1 MTNTWAL
8 SALWVGLALAATL
21 LAIWFKISTALS
33 EIVVG
38 TVAQL
43 VIGAFLAHG
52 GILGNTQWITFLAG
66 TGAIVLTF
74 LAGAELDPVIFKTK
88 WREALVIGL
97 AGFFGP
103 FLGCTAIA
111 HFVLHWSVMS
121 SWLCGVA
128 LSTTSV
134 AVVYAVMLEL
144 GFNTTEYG
152 KAILAACFVN
162 DLGTVIALGMIF
174 SPFTI
179 KTLIFVVVSVA
190 VFAVLPFL
198 TPWFF
203 RKYGGRVSELE
214 AKYIL
219 FLLFAMGGLA
229 VWSGSEAVLPA
240 YMIGMVLA
248 GTVGKDH
255 SLIRRLRTLTFGLL
269 TPFYFIRAGSFVSV
283 PALIAAPVTLLIT
296 VHGEDAHQGRFCV
309 SRGTGAP
316 LRWLRRNLLHIDDVD
331 RPDIRHYLGAFRPQ
345 PPDHH
350 ADAILL
356 HRGHGHRERCDSDRG
371 CEHVLPAPASSSPR
385 PDKQEIGAGNSAAGS
400 RRRGIGHPHGKPR
413 LCRISNDFG
422 CI

>member
-21 LAIWFKISTALS
+21 LAIWFRISTALS

-38 TVAQL
+38 AVAQL
-43 VIGAFLAHG
+43 VIGVFLVQG
-52 GILGNTQWITFLAG
+52 GLLGNTQWIAFLAG

-74 LAGAELDPVIFKTK
+74 LAGAELDPAIFRTK
-88 WREALVIGL
+88 WRETLIIGL

-111 HFVLHWSVMS
+111 HFVLHWSIMP

-134 AVVYAVMLEL
+134 AVVYSVMLEL
-144 GFNTTEYG
+144 GFNVTEYG
-152 KAILAACFVN
+152 KSILAACFIN
-162 DLGTVIALGMIF
+162 DLGTVIALGLIF

-190 VFAVLPFL
+190 VFVALPFL

-219 FLLFAMGGLA
+219 FLLFALGGLA
-229 VWSGSEAVLPA
+229 VWAGSEAVLPA
-240 YMIGMVLA
+240 YIIGMVLA

-255 SLIRRLRTLTFGLL
+255 ALIRRLRTLTLGLL
-269 TPFYFIRAGSFVSV
+269 TPFYFIRAGSFVSI
-283 PALIAAPVTLLIT
+283 PALVAAPFAFVVLLLGKMVTKFVGVYPVT
-296 VHGEDAHQGRFCV
+296 KV
-309 SRGTGAP
+309 
-316 LRWLRRNLLHIDDVD
+316 
-331 RPDIRHYLGAFRPQ
+331 
-345 PPDHH
+345 
-350 ADAILL
+350 
-356 HRGHGHRERCDSDRG
+356 
-371 CEHVLPAPASSSPR
+371 
-385 PDKQEIGAGNSAAGS
+385 
-400 RRRGIGHPHGKPR
+400 
-413 LCRISNDFG
+413 FG
-422 CI
+422 